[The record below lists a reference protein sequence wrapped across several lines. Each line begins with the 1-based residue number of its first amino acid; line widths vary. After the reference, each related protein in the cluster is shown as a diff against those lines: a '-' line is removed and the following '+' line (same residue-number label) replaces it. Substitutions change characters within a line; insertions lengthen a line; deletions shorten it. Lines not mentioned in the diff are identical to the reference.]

1 MLRFIVSTLHIASGG
16 SSFFQRLTS
25 FLAGMGLASGVGFYF
40 VLQDVQR

>member
-1 MLRFIVSTLHIASGG
+1 MLCFYLLYSTVASGG